1 MAPHLG
7 GRPQSA
13 SPGYGHMVQVGP
25 EEGEQTRTQQ
35 VAASMH
41 KKRGGAREQTMEHYA
56 RQGLS
61 PGNVRWVHHAAGS

>member
-1 MAPHLG
+1 
-7 GRPQSA
+7 
-13 SPGYGHMVQVGP
+13 MVQVGP